1 MGTGRRRPGVLAA
14 AAVLGAALLVGGCSG
29 EGGGSRSSQDAAAA
43 PAVAQAPKA
52 DPGAAGKNAVPGS
65 GAGAGAAPAQ
75 PSAVATADTRLIAY
89 TAQLA
94 LLTDDVEKAAQQA
107 RSLTA
112 GAGGYV
118 GKETVSGSAGSGRPG
133 GDADGHAMTGQIVLK
148 VPSSSYQ
155 QVLDGLAGL
164 GQVLSRSS
172 QADDLT
178 QQAVDVASRLQSQ
191 QASVERVRALM
202 SEARSL
208 SDIVSLESELSRR
221 QADLESLQRQQ
232 QELVS
237 RTSLST
243 ITLNLQRET
252 AAPLPVAEKKDGFWA
267 SVGSALGG
275 GWHVLG
281 AIVKGLL
288 VALAA
293 VSPFLLVLGPLG
305 WMIWFVNRRG
315 AARKAS
321 RPAPAEASDPWTAPH
336 DGPDEQ

>member
-1 MGTGRRRPGVLAA
+1 MGTGRRRPAVLAA
-14 AAVLGAALLVGGCSG
+14 AAVLGAAVLVGGCSG

-52 DPGAAGKNAVPGS
+52 DAGAAGKNAVPGS
-65 GAGAGAAPAQ
+65 GAGAAPAQ
-75 PSAVATADTRLIAY
+75 PSAVATADARLIAY
-89 TAQLA
+89 TAQLT
-94 LLTDDVEKAAQQA
+94 LVVEDVDKVAAQA
-107 RSLTA
+107 RDLAA

-118 GKETVSGSAGSGRPG
+118 GKETVNGSGGPG
-133 GDADGHAMTGQIVLK
+133 AGGEGRGMYGEIVLK
-148 VPSSSYQ
+148 VPSASYQ
-155 QVLDGLAGL
+155 QTLDRLAGL
-164 GQVLSRSS
+164 GKVASRNS
-172 QADDLT
+172 QAEDLT
-178 QQAVDVASRLQSQ
+178 QQSVDVASRLQSQ

-202 SEARSL
+202 AEARSL
-208 SDIVSLESELSRR
+208 ADVVSLESELSRR
-221 QADLESLQRQQ
+221 QADLDSLQRQLQ
-232 QELVS
+232 QLSS

-243 ITLNLQRET
+243 ITLDLKRES
-252 AAPLPVAEKKDGFWA
+252 APVVQAVEKKEGFWA

-321 RPAPAEASDPWTAPH
+321 RPAPAEASDPWTTPQ